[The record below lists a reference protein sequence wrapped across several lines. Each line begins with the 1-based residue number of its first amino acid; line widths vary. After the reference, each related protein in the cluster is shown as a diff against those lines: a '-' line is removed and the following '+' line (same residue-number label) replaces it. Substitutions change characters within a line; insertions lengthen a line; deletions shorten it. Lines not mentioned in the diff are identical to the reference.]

1 MALVYNK
8 CIYQYNFKWLSI
20 KMSAP
25 ASLPLGFADQVM
37 DLEIKLEEE

>member
-1 MALVYNK
+1 MNYNK
-8 CIYQYNFKWLSI
+8 HFNQENN

-37 DLEIKLEEE
+37 DLEIKLEEEESL